1 MTYKTQTTRLAGTAL
16 AAVLALASSQALAQD
31 TVAPFPGAPPAEPA
45 PVIVVPDIAPAEPS
59 PTVVLPTEVPAPAP
73 VPEASAEPSVPAIAP
88 AEQRATPR
96 TVDRRVSPAATAEP
110 AAEPAPVPEAE
121 PVAEAPVVL
130 PPAVDSLPPLEVE
143 PAVEPD
149 AGIDTG
155 LVALSIGG
163 LVFLALAIWGFVA
176 IGRRKPIRRYAAVA
190 PAPAPELRKPEPAR
204 AEALVAEPAPQRPVV
219 EPLFPASAGG
229 LPHAGASVA
238 LPRRLPDSYEEREAL
253 FRRLVDAKPDRANP
267 FTDRKARMKRAR
279 LIMQSIGRDF
289 GDARPWI
296 DLSQYPHNWPEL
308 ARHRSAAA

>member
-1 MTYKTQTTRLAGTAL
+1 W
-16 AAVLALASSQALAQD
+16 SSDVCSSDLK
-31 TVAPFPGAPPAEPA
+31 
-45 PVIVVPDIAPAEPS
+45 PD
-59 PTVVLPTEVPAPAP
+59 
-73 VPEASAEPSVPAIAP
+73 
-88 AEQRATPR
+88 
-96 TVDRRVSPAATAEP
+96 
-110 AAEPAPVPEAE
+110 
-121 PVAEAPVVL
+121 
-130 PPAVDSLPPLEVE
+130 
-143 PAVEPD
+143 
-149 AGIDTG
+149 
-155 LVALSIGG
+155 
-163 LVFLALAIWGFVA
+163 
-176 IGRRKPIRRYAAVA
+176 
-190 PAPAPELRKPEPAR
+190 PAR